1 MKLITL
7 TVLAVMTAFGGL
19 AQPPNSSPP
28 KAAPPADAGLPVA
41 LGSVYHDFME
51 RFADEN
57 PAWKTEISLAADIT
71 RPPSPPYRINYSDTL
86 GYYSYRVKRWD
97 ELSAY
102 EKFAVQ
108 HDPRL
113 PHFIREVYGK
123 DLPGATGEET
133 SDATAQATG
142 GGQQAAVAPR
152 EEPPPRRFLPT
163 RESTCSSKPRESSH
177 KRKACSSTGST
188 GRPPYHEAAQVA
200 GGCPGQIIHGRIHL
214 STEGSAH
221 QRSQA

>member
-1 MKLITL
+1 MKLIAL

-41 LGSVYHDFME
+41 LGNVYHDFME
-51 RFADEN
+51 RFSDEN

-71 RPPSPPYRINYSDTL
+71 RPPPPPYRLNYSDTL

-97 ELSAY
+97 EFSAY

-123 DLPGATGEET
+123 DLPGAEGEET

-152 EEPPPRRFLPT
+152 EEPVTPDVPPNQRIDLFKQTKGVLAQAEGMFVYRFEPDDLLT
-163 RESTCSSKPRESSH
+163 TKPLRLLE
-177 KRKACSSTGST
+177 
-188 GRPPYHEAAQVA
+188 VA
-200 GGCPGQIIHGRIHL
+200 PGK
-214 STEGSAH
+214 
-221 QRSQA
+221 

>member
-1 MKLITL
+1 MYMKLITL
-7 TVLAVMTAFGGL
+7 IVLAVMTAFGGL

-41 LGSVYHDFME
+41 LGNVYHDFME

-71 RPPSPPYRINYSDTL
+71 RPPSPPYRLNYSDTL

-123 DLPGATGEET
+123 DLPGAAGEET

-152 EEPPPRRFLPT
+152 EEPTTPDVPPNQRIDLFKQTKGVLAQAEGMFVYRFEPDDLLT
-163 RESTCSSKPRESSH
+163 TKPLRLLE
-177 KRKACSSTGST
+177 
-188 GRPPYHEAAQVA
+188 VA
-200 GGCPGQIIHGRIHL
+200 PGK
-214 STEGSAH
+214 
-221 QRSQA
+221 

>member
-7 TVLAVMTAFGGL
+7 IVLAVMTAFGGL

-41 LGSVYHDFME
+41 LGNVYHDFME

-71 RPPSPPYRINYSDTL
+71 RPPSPPYRLNYSDTL

-123 DLPGATGEET
+123 DLPGAEGEET

-152 EEPPPRRFLPT
+152 EEPTTPDVPPNQRIDLFKQTKGVLAQAEGMFVYRFEPDDLLT
-163 RESTCSSKPRESSH
+163 TKPLRLLE
-177 KRKACSSTGST
+177 
-188 GRPPYHEAAQVA
+188 VA
-200 GGCPGQIIHGRIHL
+200 PGK
-214 STEGSAH
+214 
-221 QRSQA
+221 

>member
-28 KAAPPADAGLPVA
+28 KAAPPADSGLPVA

-123 DLPGATGEET
+123 DLPGATGEGT

-152 EEPPPRRFLPT
+152 EEPTTPDVPPNQRIDLFKQTKGVLAQAEGMFVYRFEPDDLLT
-163 RESTCSSKPRESSH
+163 TKPLRLLE
-177 KRKACSSTGST
+177 
-188 GRPPYHEAAQVA
+188 VA
-200 GGCPGQIIHGRIHL
+200 PGK
-214 STEGSAH
+214 
-221 QRSQA
+221 

>member
-41 LGSVYHDFME
+41 LGNVYHDFME

-71 RPPSPPYRINYSDTL
+71 RPPSPPYRLNYSDTL

-123 DLPGATGEET
+123 DLPGAAGEET
-133 SDATAQATG
+133 SDATAQTTG

-152 EEPPPRRFLPT
+152 EEPTTPDVPPNQRIDLFKQTKGVLAQAEGMFVYRFEPDDLLT
-163 RESTCSSKPRESSH
+163 TKPLRLLE
-177 KRKACSSTGST
+177 
-188 GRPPYHEAAQVA
+188 VA
-200 GGCPGQIIHGRIHL
+200 PGK
-214 STEGSAH
+214 
-221 QRSQA
+221 

>member
-1 MKLITL
+1 MKLIAL

-41 LGSVYHDFME
+41 LGNVYHDFME

-71 RPPSPPYRINYSDTL
+71 RPPSPPYRLNYSDTF

-123 DLPGATGEET
+123 DLPGAAGEET
-133 SDATAQATG
+133 SDASAQATG
-142 GGQQAAVAPR
+142 GGQQAAVVPR
-152 EEPPPRRFLPT
+152 EEPVTPDVPPNQRIDLFKQTKGVLAQAEGMFVYRFEPDDLLT
-163 RESTCSSKPRESSH
+163 TKPLRLLE
-177 KRKACSSTGST
+177 
-188 GRPPYHEAAQVA
+188 VA
-200 GGCPGQIIHGRIHL
+200 PGK
-214 STEGSAH
+214 
-221 QRSQA
+221 

>member
-28 KAAPPADAGLPVA
+28 KAAPPADSGLPVA

-57 PAWKTEISLAADIT
+57 PAWKTEISLEADIT

-133 SDATAQATG
+133 SDATAQAT
-142 GGQQAAVAPR
+142 VAPR
-152 EEPPPRRFLPT
+152 EEPTTPDVPPNQRIDLFKQTKGVLAQAEGMFVYRFEPDDLLT
-163 RESTCSSKPRESSH
+163 TKPLRLLE
-177 KRKACSSTGST
+177 
-188 GRPPYHEAAQVA
+188 VA
-200 GGCPGQIIHGRIHL
+200 PGK
-214 STEGSAH
+214 
-221 QRSQA
+221 

>member
-1 MKLITL
+1 
-7 TVLAVMTAFGGL
+7 MTAFGGL

-123 DLPGATGEET
+123 DLPGAMGEET

-152 EEPPPRRFLPT
+152 EEPTTPDVPPNQRIDLFKQTKGVLAQAEGMFVYRFEPDDLLT
-163 RESTCSSKPRESSH
+163 TKPLRLLE
-177 KRKACSSTGST
+177 
-188 GRPPYHEAAQVA
+188 VA
-200 GGCPGQIIHGRIHL
+200 PGK
-214 STEGSAH
+214 
-221 QRSQA
+221 

>member
-28 KAAPPADAGLPVA
+28 KAAPPADSGLPVA

-57 PAWKTEISLAADIT
+57 PAWKTEISLEADIT

-123 DLPGATGEET
+123 DLPGATGEGT

-152 EEPPPRRFLPT
+152 EEPTTPEVPPNQRIDLFKQTKGVLAQAEGMFVYRFEPDDLLT
-163 RESTCSSKPRESSH
+163 TKPLRLLE
-177 KRKACSSTGST
+177 
-188 GRPPYHEAAQVA
+188 VA
-200 GGCPGQIIHGRIHL
+200 PGK
-214 STEGSAH
+214 
-221 QRSQA
+221 

>member
-1 MKLITL
+1 MYMKLITL
-7 TVLAVMTAFGGL
+7 TVLAVMAAFGGL

-28 KAAPPADAGLPVA
+28 TAAPPADAGLPVA

-71 RPPSPPYRINYSDTL
+71 RPPSPPYRLNYSDTL

-113 PHFIREVYGK
+113 PHFIREVYGR

-152 EEPPPRRFLPT
+152 EEPTTPDVPPNQRIDLFKQTKGVLAQAEGMFVYRFEPDDLLT
-163 RESTCSSKPRESSH
+163 TKPLRLLE
-177 KRKACSSTGST
+177 
-188 GRPPYHEAAQVA
+188 VA
-200 GGCPGQIIHGRIHL
+200 PGK
-214 STEGSAH
+214 
-221 QRSQA
+221 

>member
-41 LGSVYHDFME
+41 LGNVYHDFME

-71 RPPSPPYRINYSDTL
+71 RPPSPPYRLNYSDTF

-123 DLPGATGEET
+123 DLPGAAGEET
-133 SDATAQATG
+133 SDATAQTTG

-152 EEPPPRRFLPT
+152 EEPTTPDVPPNQRIDLFQQTKGVLAQAEGMFVYRFEPDDLLT
-163 RESTCSSKPRESSH
+163 TKPLRLLE
-177 KRKACSSTGST
+177 
-188 GRPPYHEAAQVA
+188 VA
-200 GGCPGQIIHGRIHL
+200 PGK
-214 STEGSAH
+214 
-221 QRSQA
+221 

>member
-1 MKLITL
+1 MYMKPITL
-7 TVLAVMTAFGGL
+7 TVLALMAAFGGL

-41 LGSVYHDFME
+41 LGNVYHDFME

-71 RPPSPPYRINYSDTL
+71 RPPSPPYRLNYSDTL

-152 EEPPPRRFLPT
+152 EEPVTPDVPPNQRIDLFKQTKGVLAQAEGMFVYRFEPDDLLT
-163 RESTCSSKPRESSH
+163 TKPLRLLE
-177 KRKACSSTGST
+177 
-188 GRPPYHEAAQVA
+188 VA
-200 GGCPGQIIHGRIHL
+200 PGK
-214 STEGSAH
+214 
-221 QRSQA
+221 

>member
-7 TVLAVMTAFGGL
+7 TVLAVMAAFGGL

-28 KAAPPADAGLPVA
+28 KAAPPADSGLPVA
-41 LGSVYHDFME
+41 LGSVYYDFME

-57 PAWKTEISLAADIT
+57 PAWKTEISLEADIT

-123 DLPGATGEET
+123 DLPGATGEGT
-133 SDATAQATG
+133 SDATAQAT
-142 GGQQAAVAPR
+142 VAPR
-152 EEPPPRRFLPT
+152 EEPTTPDVPPNQRIDLFKQTKGVLAQAEGMFVYRFEPDDLLT
-163 RESTCSSKPRESSH
+163 TKPLRLLE
-177 KRKACSSTGST
+177 
-188 GRPPYHEAAQVA
+188 VA
-200 GGCPGQIIHGRIHL
+200 PGK
-214 STEGSAH
+214 
-221 QRSQA
+221 

>member
-7 TVLAVMTAFGGL
+7 TVLAVMAAFGGL

-28 KAAPPADAGLPVA
+28 KAAPPADSGLPVA
-41 LGSVYHDFME
+41 LGSVYYDFME

-57 PAWKTEISLAADIT
+57 PAWKTEISLEADIT

-123 DLPGATGEET
+123 DLPGATGEGT

-152 EEPPPRRFLPT
+152 EEPTTPEVPPNQRIDLFKQTKGVLAQAEGMFVYRFEPDDLLT
-163 RESTCSSKPRESSH
+163 TKPLRLLE
-177 KRKACSSTGST
+177 
-188 GRPPYHEAAQVA
+188 VA
-200 GGCPGQIIHGRIHL
+200 PGK
-214 STEGSAH
+214 
-221 QRSQA
+221 

>member
-19 AQPPNSSPP
+19 AQPPNSRPP

-41 LGSVYHDFME
+41 LGNVYHDFME

-71 RPPSPPYRINYSDTL
+71 RPPSPPYRLNYSDTL

-123 DLPGATGEET
+123 DLPGAAGEET
-133 SDATAQATG
+133 SDATAQTTG
-142 GGQQAAVAPR
+142 GGQQAAIAPR
-152 EEPPPRRFLPT
+152 EEPTTPEVPPNQRIDLFKQTKGVLAQAEGMFVYRFEPDDLLT
-163 RESTCSSKPRESSH
+163 TKPLRLLE
-177 KRKACSSTGST
+177 
-188 GRPPYHEAAQVA
+188 VA
-200 GGCPGQIIHGRIHL
+200 RGK
-214 STEGSAH
+214 
-221 QRSQA
+221 

>member
-71 RPPSPPYRINYSDTL
+71 RPPSPPYRLNYSDTL

-123 DLPGATGEET
+123 DLPGAAGEET

-152 EEPPPRRFLPT
+152 EEPTTPDVPPNQRIDLFKQTKGVLAQAEGMFVYRFEPDDLLT
-163 RESTCSSKPRESSH
+163 TKPLRLLE
-177 KRKACSSTGST
+177 
-188 GRPPYHEAAQVA
+188 VA
-200 GGCPGQIIHGRIHL
+200 PGK
-214 STEGSAH
+214 
-221 QRSQA
+221 

>member
-1 MKLITL
+1 MKLIAL

-41 LGSVYHDFME
+41 LGNVYHDFME

-71 RPPSPPYRINYSDTL
+71 RPPSPPYRLNYSDTL

-123 DLPGATGEET
+123 DLPGAEGEET

-152 EEPPPRRFLPT
+152 EEPVTPDVPPNQRIDLFKQTKGVLAQAEGMFVYRFEPDDLLT
-163 RESTCSSKPRESSH
+163 TKPLRLLE
-177 KRKACSSTGST
+177 
-188 GRPPYHEAAQVA
+188 VA
-200 GGCPGQIIHGRIHL
+200 PGK
-214 STEGSAH
+214 
-221 QRSQA
+221 

>member
-28 KAAPPADAGLPVA
+28 KAAPPADSGLPVA

-71 RPPSPPYRINYSDTL
+71 RPPSPPYRLNYSDTL

-113 PHFIREVYGK
+113 PHFIREVYGR

-152 EEPPPRRFLPT
+152 EEPTTPDVPPNQRIDLFKQTKGVLAQAEGMFVYRFEPDDLLT
-163 RESTCSSKPRESSH
+163 TKPLRLLE
-177 KRKACSSTGST
+177 
-188 GRPPYHEAAQVA
+188 VA
-200 GGCPGQIIHGRIHL
+200 PGK
-214 STEGSAH
+214 
-221 QRSQA
+221 

>member
-41 LGSVYHDFME
+41 LGNVYHDFME

-71 RPPSPPYRINYSDTL
+71 RPPSPPYRLNYSDTL

-123 DLPGATGEET
+123 DLPGAAGEET
-133 SDATAQATG
+133 SDASAQATG
-142 GGQQAAVAPR
+142 GGQQAAVVPR
-152 EEPPPRRFLPT
+152 EDPTTPDVPPNQRIDLFKQTKGVLAQAEGMFVYRFEPDDLLT
-163 RESTCSSKPRESSH
+163 TKPLRLLE
-177 KRKACSSTGST
+177 
-188 GRPPYHEAAQVA
+188 VA
-200 GGCPGQIIHGRIHL
+200 PGK
-214 STEGSAH
+214 
-221 QRSQA
+221 

>member
-28 KAAPPADAGLPVA
+28 KAAPPADSGLPVA

-71 RPPSPPYRINYSDTL
+71 RPPSPPYRLNYSDTL

-123 DLPGATGEET
+123 DSPGAEGEEA

-152 EEPPPRRFLPT
+152 EEPTTPDVPPNQRIDLFKQTKGVLAQAEGMFVYRFEPDDLLT
-163 RESTCSSKPRESSH
+163 TKPLRLLE
-177 KRKACSSTGST
+177 
-188 GRPPYHEAAQVA
+188 VA
-200 GGCPGQIIHGRIHL
+200 PGK
-214 STEGSAH
+214 
-221 QRSQA
+221 

>member
-28 KAAPPADAGLPVA
+28 KAAPPADSGLPVA

-123 DLPGATGEET
+123 DLPGATGEGT

-152 EEPPPRRFLPT
+152 EEPTTPEVPPNQRIDLFKQTKGVLAQAEGMFVYRFEPDDLLT
-163 RESTCSSKPRESSH
+163 TKPLRLLE
-177 KRKACSSTGST
+177 
-188 GRPPYHEAAQVA
+188 VA
-200 GGCPGQIIHGRIHL
+200 PGK
-214 STEGSAH
+214 
-221 QRSQA
+221 

>member
-28 KAAPPADAGLPVA
+28 KAAPPADSGLPVA
-41 LGSVYHDFME
+41 LGSVYYDFME

-123 DLPGATGEET
+123 DLPGATGEGT

-152 EEPPPRRFLPT
+152 EEPTTPEVPPNQRIDLFKQTKGVLAQAEGMFVYRFEPDDLLT
-163 RESTCSSKPRESSH
+163 TKPLRLLE
-177 KRKACSSTGST
+177 
-188 GRPPYHEAAQVA
+188 VA
-200 GGCPGQIIHGRIHL
+200 PGK
-214 STEGSAH
+214 
-221 QRSQA
+221 

>member
-7 TVLAVMTAFGGL
+7 TVLALMTAFGGL

-28 KAAPPADAGLPVA
+28 KAAPPADTGLPVA

-71 RPPSPPYRINYSDTL
+71 RPPSPPYRLNYSDTL

-152 EEPPPRRFLPT
+152 EEPTTPDVPPNQRIDLFKQTKGVLAQAEGMFVYRFEPDDLLT
-163 RESTCSSKPRESSH
+163 TKPLRLLE
-177 KRKACSSTGST
+177 
-188 GRPPYHEAAQVA
+188 VA
-200 GGCPGQIIHGRIHL
+200 PGK
-214 STEGSAH
+214 
-221 QRSQA
+221 

>member
-19 AQPPNSSPP
+19 AQPPNSRPP

-41 LGSVYHDFME
+41 LGNVYHDFME

-71 RPPSPPYRINYSDTL
+71 RPPSPPYRLNYSDTL

-123 DLPGATGEET
+123 DLPGAKGEET

-152 EEPPPRRFLPT
+152 EEPTTPDVPPNQRIDLFKQTKGVLAQAEGMFVYRFEPDDLLT
-163 RESTCSSKPRESSH
+163 TKPLRLLE
-177 KRKACSSTGST
+177 
-188 GRPPYHEAAQVA
+188 VA
-200 GGCPGQIIHGRIHL
+200 PGK
-214 STEGSAH
+214 
-221 QRSQA
+221 

>member
-1 MKLITL
+1 
-7 TVLAVMTAFGGL
+7 MTAFGGL

-41 LGSVYHDFME
+41 LGNVYHDFME

-57 PAWKTEISLAADIT
+57 PAWKMEISLAADIT

-152 EEPPPRRFLPT
+152 EEPTTPEVPPNQRIDLFKQTKGVLAQAEGMFIYRFEPDDLLT
-163 RESTCSSKPRESSH
+163 TKPLRLLE
-177 KRKACSSTGST
+177 
-188 GRPPYHEAAQVA
+188 VA
-200 GGCPGQIIHGRIHL
+200 PGK
-214 STEGSAH
+214 
-221 QRSQA
+221 

>member
-28 KAAPPADAGLPVA
+28 KAAPPADSGLPVA

-71 RPPSPPYRINYSDTL
+71 RPPSPPYRLNYSDTL

-152 EEPPPRRFLPT
+152 EEPTTPEVPPNQRIDLFKQTKGVLAQAEGMFVYRFEPDDLLT
-163 RESTCSSKPRESSH
+163 TKPLRLLE
-177 KRKACSSTGST
+177 
-188 GRPPYHEAAQVA
+188 VA
-200 GGCPGQIIHGRIHL
+200 PGK
-214 STEGSAH
+214 
-221 QRSQA
+221 

>member
-1 MKLITL
+1 MKLIAL

-28 KAAPPADAGLPVA
+28 KAAPPADAGLPVT
-41 LGSVYHDFME
+41 LGNVYHDFME

-71 RPPSPPYRINYSDTL
+71 RPPPPPYRLNYSDTL

-123 DLPGATGEET
+123 DLPGAEGEET

-152 EEPPPRRFLPT
+152 EEPVTPDVPPNQRIDLFKQTKGVLAQAEGMFVYRFEPDDLLT
-163 RESTCSSKPRESSH
+163 TKPLRLLE
-177 KRKACSSTGST
+177 
-188 GRPPYHEAAQVA
+188 VA
-200 GGCPGQIIHGRIHL
+200 PGK
-214 STEGSAH
+214 
-221 QRSQA
+221 

>member
-1 MKLITL
+1 MKLIAL

-41 LGSVYHDFME
+41 LGNVYHDFME

-71 RPPSPPYRINYSDTL
+71 RPPSPPYRLNYSDTL

-123 DLPGATGEET
+123 DLPGAMGEET

-152 EEPPPRRFLPT
+152 EEPTTPDVPPNQRIDLFKQTKGVLAQAEGMFVYRFEPDDLLT
-163 RESTCSSKPRESSH
+163 TKPLRLLE
-177 KRKACSSTGST
+177 
-188 GRPPYHEAAQVA
+188 VA
-200 GGCPGQIIHGRIHL
+200 PGK
-214 STEGSAH
+214 
-221 QRSQA
+221 

>member
-28 KAAPPADAGLPVA
+28 KAAPPADSGLPVA

-152 EEPPPRRFLPT
+152 EEPTTPEVPPNQRIDLFKQTKGVLAQAEGMFVYRFEPDDLLT
-163 RESTCSSKPRESSH
+163 TKPLRLLE
-177 KRKACSSTGST
+177 
-188 GRPPYHEAAQVA
+188 VA
-200 GGCPGQIIHGRIHL
+200 PGK
-214 STEGSAH
+214 
-221 QRSQA
+221 

>member
-41 LGSVYHDFME
+41 LGNVYHDFME

-71 RPPSPPYRINYSDTL
+71 RPPSPPYRLNYSDTL

-152 EEPPPRRFLPT
+152 EEPTTPDVPPNQRIDLFKQTKGVLAQAEGMFVYRFEPDDLLT
-163 RESTCSSKPRESSH
+163 TKPLRLLE
-177 KRKACSSTGST
+177 
-188 GRPPYHEAAQVA
+188 VA
-200 GGCPGQIIHGRIHL
+200 PGK
-214 STEGSAH
+214 
-221 QRSQA
+221 

>member
-19 AQPPNSSPP
+19 AQPPNSRPP

-41 LGSVYHDFME
+41 LGNVYHDFME

-71 RPPSPPYRINYSDTL
+71 RPPSPPYRLNYSDTL

-123 DLPGATGEET
+123 DLPGAAGEET
-133 SDATAQATG
+133 SDATAQTTG
-142 GGQQAAVAPR
+142 GGQQAAIAPR
-152 EEPPPRRFLPT
+152 EEPTTPDVPPNQRIDLFKQTKGVLAQAEGMFVYRFEPDDLLT
-163 RESTCSSKPRESSH
+163 TKPLRLLE
-177 KRKACSSTGST
+177 
-188 GRPPYHEAAQVA
+188 VA
-200 GGCPGQIIHGRIHL
+200 RGK
-214 STEGSAH
+214 
-221 QRSQA
+221 

>member
-28 KAAPPADAGLPVA
+28 KAAPPADSGLPVA

-51 RFADEN
+51 RFADQN

-71 RPPSPPYRINYSDTL
+71 RPPSPPYRLNYSDTL

-152 EEPPPRRFLPT
+152 EEPTTPDVPPNQRIDLFKQTKGVLAQAEGMFVYRFEPDDLLT
-163 RESTCSSKPRESSH
+163 TKPLRLLE
-177 KRKACSSTGST
+177 
-188 GRPPYHEAAQVA
+188 VA
-200 GGCPGQIIHGRIHL
+200 PGK
-214 STEGSAH
+214 
-221 QRSQA
+221 

>member
-7 TVLAVMTAFGGL
+7 TVVAVMAAFGGL
-19 AQPPNSSPP
+19 AQPPNSRPP

-41 LGSVYHDFME
+41 LGNVYHDFME

-71 RPPSPPYRINYSDTL
+71 RPPSPPYRLNYSDTL

-152 EEPPPRRFLPT
+152 EDPTTPDVPPNQRIDLFKQTKGVLAQAEGMFVYRFEPDDLLT
-163 RESTCSSKPRESSH
+163 TKPLRLLE
-177 KRKACSSTGST
+177 
-188 GRPPYHEAAQVA
+188 VA
-200 GGCPGQIIHGRIHL
+200 PGK
-214 STEGSAH
+214 
-221 QRSQA
+221 

>member
-1 MKLITL
+1 MKLITF

-19 AQPPNSSPP
+19 AQPPNSRPP

-41 LGSVYHDFME
+41 LGNVYHDFME

-71 RPPSPPYRINYSDTL
+71 RPPSPPYRLNYSDTL

-113 PHFIREVYGK
+113 PHFIREVYGR

-152 EEPPPRRFLPT
+152 EDPTTPDVPPNQRIDLFKQTKGVLAQAEGMFVYRFEPDDLLT
-163 RESTCSSKPRESSH
+163 TKPLRLLE
-177 KRKACSSTGST
+177 
-188 GRPPYHEAAQVA
+188 VA
-200 GGCPGQIIHGRIHL
+200 PGK
-214 STEGSAH
+214 
-221 QRSQA
+221 

>member
-1 MKLITL
+1 MYMKLIAL

-71 RPPSPPYRINYSDTL
+71 RPPSPPYRLNYSDTL

-123 DLPGATGEET
+123 DLPGAMGEET

-152 EEPPPRRFLPT
+152 EEPTTPDVPPNQRIDLFKQTKGVLAQAEGMFVYRFEPDDLLT
-163 RESTCSSKPRESSH
+163 TKPLRLLE
-177 KRKACSSTGST
+177 
-188 GRPPYHEAAQVA
+188 VA
-200 GGCPGQIIHGRIHL
+200 PGK
-214 STEGSAH
+214 
-221 QRSQA
+221 